1 MYLKQRFPLFLDVCL
16 LSVCCWEFP
25 KKFEI
30 FEYIRQLLH
39 SSCNNL
45 LPFSNLHNGDYLLD
59 VKLLR
64 ANFCTNHLLEKKRKW
79 CKNNFQHSAA
89 LRGCSVQ
96 ADEKKSVNLPDCQWS
111 SGGHGGTQR
120 YAVLICLGFTFKPS
134 EPAKSHRLAL
144 SWLEMYIWLEFD
156 VIYCLMWLSW
166 TVTTSG
172 PSQWRS
178 HLPKNLQQ
186 AQPGFAAQIPQ
197 THQPTPFFRQTLRPF
212 SARAGCSVYWNDES
226 ANNSDGG
233 ACLNSCIYSV

>member
-1 MYLKQRFPLFLDVCL
+1 MQPVQLYLKQRFPLFLDVCL

-30 FEYIRQLLH
+30 FECIRQLLH

-45 LPFSNLHNGDYLLD
+45 LPFSNLRNGDYLLD

-64 ANFCTNHLLEKKRKW
+64 AS
-79 CKNNFQHSAA
+79 KNNFERSA
-89 LRGCSVQ
+89 G
-96 ADEKKSVNLPDCQWS
+96 DEAVACRQTEKSVNLPDCQWS

-120 YAVLICLGFTFKPS
+120 YAVLICLGYTFKPS

-144 SWLEMYIWLEFD
+144 SWLETYIWLEFD
-156 VIYCLMWLSW
+156 VIYCLMWFSW
-166 TVTTSG
+166 TLTTSG

-197 THQPTPFFRQTLRPF
+197 THQATPFFGQTLRPF
-212 SARAGCSVYWNDES
+212 SAREWWICE
-226 ANNSDGG
+226 
-233 ACLNSCIYSV
+233 